1 MVQPVSNLVNV
12 AGQNVDR
19 ATLTGL
25 QNASVKSGVSFQY
38 LVAKAAQESSLK
50 TDAQADTSSATGLF
64 QFTRGTWLDMM
75 KKYGALYGY
84 GDLTQKISTGSDGKT
99 AVTDPAAEKKLM
111 ALRGNA
117 EASALMAAE
126 YARDNATSL
135 HETLGRGVD
144 APDLYLAHFLGASGA
159 GQLLSTASSEPSTS
173 AASILPAAAKANQSA
188 FYTPEGR
195 ARSAAEV
202 VKLIRERFSGQM
214 DRYADVAAAMTGEN
228 GEQLAVPER
237 TATAAPLPAQ
247 FNDVRGALVK
257 AETKDPSKAMMSHFL
272 LEELAKLIATK
283 PMIMSDGSGSDGDEP
298 ADETGLSSNGLQGA
312 DWAAAMSRAVTK
324 NGSLTPDQDM
334 LERTIAKGRAGEAKR
349 TYDMLNAV
357 PAAPFVPPRR
367 EDPS

>member
-1 MVQPVSNLVNV
+1 MVTPVSNLVNV

-25 QNASVKSGVSFQY
+25 QNASAKSGVSFQY

-50 TDAQADTSSATGLF
+50 TDAEATTSSATGLF

-99 AVTDPAAEKKLM
+99 VVTDPAAEKKLM
-111 ALRGNA
+111 SLRGNA

-126 YARDNATSL
+126 YARDNATTL

-159 GQLLSTASSEPSTS
+159 GQLINAASSDPKTS
-173 AASILPAAAKANQSA
+173 AASILPAAAKANPSV
-188 FYTPEGR
+188 FYTAEGR
-195 ARSAAEV
+195 ARSVADV

-228 GEQLAVPER
+228 GEQTVAPER
-237 TATAAPLPAQ
+237 AAPLPTQ
-247 FNDVRGALVK
+247 FSDVRGAL
-257 AETKDPSKAMMSHFL
+257 TKVDTTRADVSKSMMSHFMM
-272 LEELAKLIATK
+272 EELAKLIATK
-283 PMIMSDGSGSDGDEP
+283 PMAMSDGSEDGEE
-298 ADETGLSSNGLQGA
+298 ADENTLSSNGLQGA

-324 NGSLTPDQDM
+324 NGSPTPDQDM
-334 LERTIAKGRAGEAKR
+334 MERTIAKGRAGEAKR

-357 PAAPFVPPRR
+357 PAVPFVAPRR